1 LKYDVCANLSYNP
14 SIIYEPL
21 QEVTDIFFYE
31 ETNEMARR
39 MK

>member
-1 LKYDVCANLSYNP
+1 LKYDVSVYLIYNS

-21 QEVTDIFFYE
+21 QKITDIFFYE
-31 ETNEMARR
+31 EANEMARR